1 MSIRTRGLPVCL
13 QVLERSLNAY
23 PLLNH
28 HLHGNGERT
37 VILLHGLFGLSANLG
52 PLARELARDYRVI
65 LPDLRNH
72 GDSFH
77 DERMTYPLMADDVR
91 RLMDAFGVER
101 ASLVGHSMGGKVAM
115 QLALSAGDRVDTL
128 IVADIAPVD
137 YQPHHDGVFTALVEA
152 GRDPLADRRM
162 TQRILQSHIRDPAVI
177 AFLLMNRRRREDG
190 TWFWRFNLDALL
202 ANYSA
207 ILRAPEMGQ
216 AFGGTTLFIKG
227 ELSDYVTG
235 DHRDETRRMFPAARL
250 KVMAGT
256 GHWLH
261 AEKPSVFLRLVR
273 DALRRD

>member
-1 MSIRTRGLPVCL
+1 M
-13 QVLERSLNAY
+13 NAC

-28 HLHGNGERT
+28 HLHGDGERT

-52 PLARELARDYRVI
+52 PLGRELARDYRVI

-77 DERMTYPLMADDVR
+77 DESMNYPVMADDVR
-91 RLMDAFGVER
+91 RLMDAFDIER

-115 QLALSAGDRVDTL
+115 QLALLAEDRVDTL
-128 IVADIAPVD
+128 VVADIAPVR
-137 YQPHHDGVFTALVEA
+137 YQPHHDGVFAGLLEA
-152 GRDPLADRRM
+152 GSDPHADRRM

-190 TWFWRFNLDALL
+190 TWFWRFNLDALA
-202 ANYSA
+202 ANYEA
-207 ILRAPEMGQ
+207 ILRAPEMGKP
-216 AFGGTTLFIKG
+216 FGGSTLFLKG
-227 ELSDYVTG
+227 ELSDYVSG
-235 DHRDETRRMFPAARL
+235 AHREETRHMFPAARL

-261 AEKPSVFLRLVR
+261 AEKPTVFLRLVR
-273 DALRRD
+273 DALRRP